1 MAVVDSNAFVFGT
14 KNLRVVDASAFPF
27 LPPNDTLD
35 LRLMSQVYR
44 NCRETYRALLAIAI
58 RPLLAFLSTQSV
70 APKKQRMAEQYNQ
83 APNEAGAEDGFAS
96 MSLPNGDHPTY
107 PQTPGDEAMV
117 DLSAQMDDVEM
128 GNNEARSGY
137 EDASD
142 GDDSDPGDV
151 YGDDSDSD
159 SDYPSDADENGDV
172 REDDEGSDD
181 EGSDSEESGEE
192 LSDEDMIEID
202 QSNTLEWQQLHHS
215 NAIDNADRV
224 HRILFTA
231 EPNLHIAQ
239 EAFEIFL
246 GWANAFGL
254 SVEREMIHNMTAGV
268 NEHQQVEL
276 TLEVL
281 QRQFYEDGNCFEGA
295 QTLGDESLGKLIRR
309 IHVFNTEEGTLKTLE
324 GDDDHDG
331 YM

>member
-1 MAVVDSNAFVFGT
+1 
-14 KNLRVVDASAFPF
+14 
-27 LPPNDTLD
+27 
-35 LRLMSQVYR
+35 
-44 NCRETYRALLAIAI
+44 
-58 RPLLAFLSTQSV
+58 
-70 APKKQRMAEQYNQ
+70 MAEQYNQ
-83 APNEAGAEDGFAS
+83 APNELGAEDGFAS
-96 MSLPNGDHPTY
+96 MSLPNGDHPIDS
-107 PQTPGDEAMV
+107 QMPGDQAMV
-117 DLSAQMDDVEM
+117 DLSAQINDVEM
-128 GNNEARSGY
+128 GNNQMRIGDEGTLMQYDDES
-137 EDASD
+137 E
-142 GDDSDPGDV
+142 GDDGDPGDT

-159 SDYPSDADENGDV
+159 SDYPSEAGEQGHVIGDE
-172 REDDEGSDD
+172 EGSDE
-181 EGSDSEESGEE
+181 EGSDSDESSEE

-202 QSNTLEWQQLHHS
+202 QSNTLEWQKLHHS
-215 NAIDNADRV
+215 NPVDNADRV

-246 GWANAFGL
+246 RWANAFGL

-268 NEHQQVEL
+268 NENQQVEL

-295 QTLGDESLGKLIRR
+295 RSLGDESLGKLIRR